1 MKYFIIVG
9 EASGDLHA
17 SNLMKALKAQDADA
31 DFRFWGGD
39 LMEKQGG
46 TLLKHYR
53 DLAFMG
59 FWEVLINLFAILG
72 NFKSCKRSILEY
84 NPHVVILV
92 DYPGFNLRMAGWA
105 KKRGLRVFYYI
116 SPQVWAWK
124 PKRVHQIKRSVNRMF
139 VILPFER
146 EFYEGYD
153 YKVDFVGHPL
163 LDAIGDRRPEVRAGE
178 KPIIAIVPGSR
189 AQEISRMLPVML
201 SLKNDYPDHKFV
213 IAGVSTVSRNIY
225 DQHQNAGSE
234 VSIVFDDLEGV
245 LRNADVALVTSG
257 TATLQTALLKVP
269 LVVCYKGS
277 FFSYIIARQLI
288 KTAYIS
294 LVNLIMGREVVKEL
308 IQNEF
313 TKERLKQELDPL
325 LKGGR
330 REKMLKDFDL
340 LNEKLGGPGASAK
353 TAELMLG
360 YLKRA

>member
-1 MKYFIIVG
+1 VKYFIIVG